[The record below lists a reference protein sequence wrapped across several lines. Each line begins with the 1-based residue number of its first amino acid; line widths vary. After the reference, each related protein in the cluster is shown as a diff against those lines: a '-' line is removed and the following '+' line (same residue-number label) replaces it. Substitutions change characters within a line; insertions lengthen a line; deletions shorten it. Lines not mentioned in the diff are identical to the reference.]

1 MTHET
6 VLGGKLRDLAPGAG
20 VNLDLQ
26 EEAALLRAPFSLW

>member
-6 VLGGKLRDLAPGAG
+6 ILGGKLRDLAAGAG

-26 EEAALLRAPFSLW
+26 EEAVLLRAPLSLW